1 MEKCQIHL
9 FTSNHL
15 EGWGAVVNEAM
26 NSGCAVVASGEAG
39 AVPFLIENGKN
50 GLIYY
55 KGSYEEF
62 AGLVK
67 GLVSDRERMEALGK
81 AAYDTITGMWNAEHA
96 AEGPLSEAVILSPK
110 RAAVCFLPRQGV

>member
-1 MEKCQIHL
+1 M
-9 FTSNHL
+9 
-15 EGWGAVVNEAM
+15 NEAM